1 MRRLTLE
8 FAAAIALTL
17 AAIITTAAGAMAND
31 IMVTGAFARASASPA
46 VKVGGVYL
54 SLMNHGAADRLVAI
68 ASPAAKSAELHR
80 MVMDGDVMKM
90 EPVGPLDL
98 PAGAM
103 LDMAP
108 GGMHV
113 MLMDLV
119 RPLKQGD
126 TVELTLTFEK
136 AGAVTVTVPVAS
148 PGAMGP

>member
-1 MRRLTLE
+1 
-8 FAAAIALTL
+8 
-17 AAIITTAAGAMAND
+17 
-31 IMVTGAFARASASPA
+31 
-46 VKVGGVYL
+46 
-54 SLMNHGAADRLVAI
+54 
-68 ASPAAKSAELHR
+68 
-80 MVMDGDVMKM
+80 MKM

>member
-68 ASPAAKSAELHR
+68 ASRAAKSAELHR

-103 LDMAP
+103 LNMAP

>member
-31 IMVTGAFARASASPA
+31 IMVTRAFARASASPA
-46 VKVGGVYL
+46 VKVGGVYV

-68 ASPAAKSAELHR
+68 ASPAAKSAQLHR

-90 EPVGPLDL
+90 EPVGALDL

-113 MLMDLV
+113 MLMDLA

-148 PGAMGP
+148 PGALAP